1 MGRMMEY
8 RGLLGP
14 FVVLLLF
21 AAAVLWSPFEPHR
34 PPVDTF
40 AGAEEHVGWLD
51 EDWQIFEAKVQWALE
66 AGTDT
71 LPVGAAMAEIGR
83 SFVGTAYVPR
93 TLEVEGPE
101 RVVVNF
107 RGLDCVTFV
116 ENVFALSRFV
126 RSGAGRSLTDR
137 PAAEAH
143 YQKLLEEIRYRDGQ
157 LDGYQSRLHY
167 FSDWIANNASRMLIR
182 DLGADLEGIH
192 NLDRIDFM
200 TTHVDSYSQLANF
213 ENLEA
218 LRETEERLS
227 AAGRL
232 FVPEARIPAVA
243 DHLEDGDII
252 AATSVV
258 EGLDVAH
265 TGLALWVEGTLR
277 LMHAPLVGDS
287 VQINEVTLAERIQ
300 RIEGQDGII
309 VARPLDR

>member
-218 LRETEERLS
+218 LRETEARLS

-287 VQINEVTLAERIQ
+287 VQISEVSLAERIQ
-300 RIEGQDGII
+300 RSEGQDGII